1 MENAE
6 NATGGIFRVNAL
18 LPSAGPTEVSKLAD
32 VTAQAGEGDESTLA
46 VIVKEI
52 SARKLQ
58 AFEEGSRLCK
68 ELAGT
73 AQKHKPASCSGQC
86 FAS

>member
-1 MENAE
+1 M
-6 NATGGIFRVNAL
+6 NAL

-32 VTAQAGEGDESTLA
+32 VTAQAGEGDEYTLA

-68 ELAGT
+68 EFAGT
-73 AQKHKPASCSGQC
+73 T
-86 FAS
+86 